1 MLLVLIG
8 LLSGIIGGMGIG
20 GGTILIPALI
30 LLIGLKQQMAQ
41 SVNLL
46 SFIPTAIIALVIHWK
61 NKNIKWKL
69 ALNIIL
75 LGIVGAIIGSY
86 LAVYLSPG
94 LLKRLFGIFLLIMGV
109 YEFFRKGT
117 TANNRK

>member
-1 MLLVLIG
+1 MLLFLIG

-30 LLIGLKQQMAQ
+30 LVVGLKQHMAQ

-46 SFIPTAIIALVIHWK
+46 SFIPTAIIALTILWK

-69 ALNIIL
+69 ALHIIL
-75 LGIVGAIIGSY
+75 FGIVGAVIGSY
-86 LAVYLSPG
+86 LAVCLAPG
-94 LLKRLFGIFLLIMGV
+94 SLRRIFGAFLLIMGV
-109 YEFFRKGT
+109 YEFFRKGKVGEKKT
-117 TANNRK
+117 